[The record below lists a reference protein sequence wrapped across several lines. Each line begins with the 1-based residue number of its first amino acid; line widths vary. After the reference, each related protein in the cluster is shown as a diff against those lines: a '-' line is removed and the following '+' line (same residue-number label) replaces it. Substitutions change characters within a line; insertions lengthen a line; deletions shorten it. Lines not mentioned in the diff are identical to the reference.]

1 MEVPRTVKQSLKN
14 PQHQNKNAQ
23 RYRRGKGHNIEDS
36 FYDEIPLKKINTKD
50 EEFTVNLQ
58 NYMNR

>member
-1 MEVPRTVKQSLKN
+1 MEVPRTVKQ
-14 PQHQNKNAQ
+14 QHQNKNAQ

-36 FYDEIPLKKINTKD
+36 FYDEIPSKKINTRD
-50 EEFTVNLQ
+50 EEFKVNLE

>member
-50 EEFTVNLQ
+50 EEFTVNL
-58 NYMNR
+58 

>member
-1 MEVPRTVKQSLKN
+1 MKVPRTVKQSLKN
-14 PQHQNKNAQ
+14 QQHQNKNAQ
-23 RYRRGKGHNIEDS
+23 RYRRGKGQIIEDS
-36 FYDEIPLKKINTKD
+36 FYDEIPTKKINTKD